1 MTTRSSARAALDDGL
16 YGMPVANAP
25 GMSTYHA
32 AVWIDHNEARI
43 FHVTEETF
51 DESVIQSPKAHTQL
65 HRRLGS
71 DDGHR
76 APEDQHYYSEVARAL
91 ADAGEVLVLG
101 PATAKLE
108 LIKHAHRRDPKL
120 EAKII
125 GVETVD
131 HPTVGQIVAY
141 IRSYFKAA
149 DLSRRGGP
157 PH

>member
-1 MTTRSSARAALDDGL
+1 MGRVPAIVSERST
-16 YGMPVANAP
+16 YGMRIATDPC
-25 GMSTYHA
+25 MSTYHA

-43 FHVTEETF
+43 FHVTESTF

-76 APEDQHYYSEVARAL
+76 APEDQHYYHEVAQAL
-91 ADAGEVLVLG
+91 ANADDVLILG

-131 HPTVGQIVAY
+131 HPTDGQIVAY
-141 IRSYFKAA
+141 VRSYFKQA
-149 DLSRRGGP
+149 DLIRGA
-157 PH
+157 